1 MVSGLQMSTVSD
13 KASAIYA
20 AGVQPWPVN
29 HNGTKAPRLGGWST
43 TDLPERL
50 NKAETMKMF
59 QDDDT
64 GLGVICGKVSG
75 NLELFEFEG
84 RFVNSDGY
92 NEFLSRCQDE
102 GLGELLAK
110 LQTGYEALS
119 PSGGIHL
126 MLRTRGPALG
136 NTKLAR
142 RPATPEELEHNPEE
156 TSKVLIETR
165 GEGGFAIFMGSNG
178 KVHPSGGSWRRSDG
192 GPKTIATITVAQ
204 RDALYEL
211 ASSFDEMPELK
222 PHISLPGA
230 ASGDDL
236 AEHITTEIGISNL
249 LTEDGWH
256 SPFTKRNGRI
266 EWTRPGK
273 ESRDGGSLEQ
283 FPDGGCNIY
292 TTTHNQAWT
301 ASILTGSAFDHVT
314 PIGVLAAVRFNGDIS
329 AAMSWTRKQITG
341 IAPETGQ
348 IEAPGLGLPD
358 GFWDARP
365 TYKHIRN
372 AAWASMTVPEALLG
386 STLSRYAAMIP
397 PAVKLPAII
406 GSKATLDYI
415 TCVVAESSGG
425 KTISNGAA
433 AEILSGRTL
442 TKQVDFDA
450 PIGSGEGLV
459 QAFMGYEL
467 NDKGKKMGDPSYKFG
482 QYRSIHFT
490 ADEGTAITEAQKRSG
505 TTLVQTLCSAWSGST
520 LGQLNASIETKRRIP
535 GGKRRVAATINIQT
549 ALASELFESQLVGL
563 PKRMVFFWAHG
574 EFPETLPEHPGDLEV
589 AGQNNYWGWETD
601 QFMEVCSEV
610 RNELRAH
617 RRVVAAGTEHQDDL
631 DGHRGLLKLK
641 TAALLALMEGQMT
654 VNVQDWELAEM
665 IMKHSDRVRSHVLA
679 VKRAADSRNAAA
691 KTMSLAEREATIDDV
706 KELKAIARLRAS
718 IVRKTAE
725 GPISKSDLMKAT
737 TASSTRHRFSEAL
750 ASAVADGEIEVVNTP
765 DGRGDL
771 VQSV

>member
-1 MVSGLQMSTVSD
+1 MSTVSD
-13 KASAIYA
+13 RASAIYA

-29 HNGTKAPRLGGWST
+29 HNGTKAPRLGGWSQT
-43 TDLPERL
+43 ELPERL
-50 NKAETMKMF
+50 NEAETMQMF

-102 GLGELLAK
+102 GLGELLSQ
-110 LQTGYEALS
+110 LQAGYEALS

-126 MLRTRGPALG
+126 MLRTQGPALG

-142 RPATPEELEHNPEE
+142 RPATPEELQYNPQE

-165 GEGGFAIFMGSNG
+165 GEGGFAVFMGSNG
-178 KVHPSGGSWRRSDG
+178 KVHPSGGSWSRRDG
-192 GPKTIATITVAQ
+192 GPRTIATITTQ
-204 RDALYEL
+204 ERDALYEL
-211 ASSFDEMPELK
+211 ASSFDEMPDVK
-222 PHISLPGA
+222 PHLGLPG
-230 ASGDDL
+230 GTVGDDDL
-236 AEHITTEIGISNL
+236 AQHITTEIGIATL
-249 LTEDGWH
+249 LHEDGWH
-256 SPFTKRNGRI
+256 SPFAKRNGRI

-292 TTTHNQAWT
+292 TTTHNEAWT
-301 ASILTGSAFDHVT
+301 AAILTGSAFDHVT
-314 PIGVLAAVRFNGDIS
+314 PIGVLAAVRFKGDIS

-341 IAPETGQ
+341 TPKIET
-348 IEAPGLGLPD
+348 ETGLGLPTE
-358 GFWDARP
+358 FWDARP
-365 TYKHIRN
+365 TFTHIRN

-386 STLSRYAAMIP
+386 SALSRYAAMIP

-406 GSKATLDYI
+406 GAKATLDYI

-433 AEILSGRTL
+433 AEILSGQTL
-442 TKQVDFDA
+442 SKKVDFDA
-450 PIGSGEGLV
+450 PIGSGEGV
-459 QAFMGYEL
+459 IQAFMGYEL

-482 QYRSIHFT
+482 QYKGIHFT

-574 EFPETLPEHPGDLEV
+574 EFPDTLPEHPGDLRV
-589 AGQNNYWGWETD
+589 GGQNNFWDRANDET
-601 QFMEVCSEV
+601 MTVASEVCD
-610 RNELRAH
+610 ELRAH
-617 RRVVAAGTEHQDDL
+617 RRVVAAGTERQDDL

-641 TAALLALMEGQMT
+641 TAALLALMEDRM
-654 VNVQDWELAEM
+654 NVTTDDWDLAEM

-679 VKRAADSRNAAA
+679 VKRSSDSRSADA

-706 KELKAIARLRAS
+706 KERKAIDRLRDS
-718 IVRKTAE
+718 IIRKVAQ
-725 GPISKSDLMKAT
+725 GPIATNKLARAT
-737 TASSTRHRFSEAL
+737 TAAGTRHRFEDALSAAL
-750 ASAVADGEIEVVNTP
+750 ADGRIEVVNTP
-765 DGRGDL
+765 DGNGTL
-771 VQSV
+771 VQES

>member
-1 MVSGLQMSTVSD
+1 MSTVSE
-13 KASAIYA
+13 KAAAIYA

-43 TDLPERL
+43 TELPERL
-50 NKAETMKMF
+50 SEADTLEMF
-59 QDDDT
+59 QPNDT
-64 GLGVICGKVSG
+64 GLGVVCGKVSG

-92 NEFLSRCQDE
+92 DEFLSRCQDE

-119 PSGGIHL
+119 PSGGVHL
-126 MLRTRGPALG
+126 MLRTEGPALG

-142 RPATPEELEHNPEE
+142 RPATPEELEHNPSE

-165 GEGGFAIFMGSNG
+165 GEGGFAVFMGSNG
-178 KVHPSGGSWRRSDG
+178 KVHPSGGSWRRKDG
-192 GPKTIATITVAQ
+192 GPQGIATITVAQ

-211 ASSFDEMPELK
+211 ASSFDEMPELQ
-222 PHISLPGA
+222 PHLGLPGNSETA
-230 ASGDDL
+230 NDDL
-236 AEHITTEIGISNL
+236 TEHIINEVGIATL

-256 SPFTKRNGRI
+256 SPFVKRNGRV

-273 ESRDGGSLEQ
+273 DSRDGGSLEQ
-283 FPDGGCNIY
+283 FSDGGCNIY
-292 TTTHNQAWT
+292 TTTHNGAWT
-301 ASILTGSAFDHVT
+301 AAILTGSAFDHVT
-314 PIGVLAAVRFNGDIS
+314 PIGVLAAVRFKGDIS
-329 AAMSWTRKQITG
+329 AAMSWTRKQIN
-341 IAPETGQ
+341 ETSQPKVDPGT
-348 IEAPGLGLPD
+348 GLGLPD
-358 GFWDARP
+358 EFWEARP
-365 TYKHIRN
+365 AFTHMRK

-386 STLSRYAAMIP
+386 SALSRYAAMIP
-397 PAVKLPAII
+397 PAIKLPAII
-406 GSKATLDYI
+406 GAKATLDYI

-467 NDKGKKMGDPSYKFG
+467 NDKGKKIGDPSYKFG
-482 QYRSIHFT
+482 QYQSIHFT

-520 LGQLNASIETKRRIP
+520 LGQLNASTETKRRIP

-589 AGQNNYWGWETD
+589 AGQNNFWARGSDEL
-601 QFMEVCSEV
+601 MEVASEV
-610 RNELRAH
+610 REELRAH
-617 RRVVAAGTEHQDDL
+617 RRVVAAGTVHQDDL

-641 TAALLALMEGQMT
+641 TAALLALMEGRMN

-679 VKRAADSRNAAA
+679 VKRAADSRNADA
-691 KTMSLAEREATIDDV
+691 KTMSMAEREATIDDV
-706 KELKAIARLRAS
+706 KERKAIARLRAS
-718 IVRKTAE
+718 IVRTVAE
-725 GPISKSDLMKAT
+725 GPITKRKLARAT
-737 TASSTRHRFSEAL
+737 TSSSTRHRFEEAL
-750 ASAVADGEIEVVNTP
+750 ASAAADGEIEVVDTP
-765 DGRGDL
+765 DGQGDL
-771 VQSV
+771 VQPV

>member
-1 MVSGLQMSTVSD
+1 MSIVGD
-13 KASAIYA
+13 RASAIYA

-29 HNGTKAPRLGGWST
+29 HNGTKAPRLGGWSPT
-43 TDLPERL
+43 ELPERL
-50 NKAETMKMF
+50 NEAETMKMF

-110 LQTGYEALS
+110 LQAGYEALS

-126 MLRTRGPALG
+126 MLRTQGPALG

-142 RPATPEELEHNPEE
+142 RPATPEELEHNPQE

-165 GEGGFAIFMGSNG
+165 GEGGFAVFMGSNG
-178 KVHPSGGSWRRSDG
+178 KVHASGGSWSRRDG
-192 GPKTIATITVAQ
+192 GPRTIATITTQ
-204 RDALYEL
+204 ERDALYEL
-211 ASSFDEMPELK
+211 ASSFDEMPELRT
-222 PHISLPGA
+222 HIGLPGGVA
-230 ASGDDL
+230 NDDL
-236 AEHITTEIGISNL
+236 TEHIISEVGIATL

-256 SPFTKRNGRI
+256 SPFAKRNGRI

-283 FPDGGCNIY
+283 FPDGGCNVY
-292 TTTHNQAWT
+292 TTTHNEAWS
-301 ASILTGSAFDHVT
+301 AAILTGSAFDHVT
-314 PIGVLAAVRFNGDIS
+314 PIGVLAAVRFKGDITQ
-329 AAMSWTRKQITG
+329 AMSWTRKQITE
-341 IAPETGQ
+341 ASRPHVDPETGQ
-348 IEAPGLGLPD
+348 VEAPGMGLPD
-358 GFWDARP
+358 EFWEARP
-365 TYKHIRN
+365 AFTHMRT

-386 STLSRYAAMIP
+386 SVLSRYAAMIP
-397 PAVKLPAII
+397 PAVKIPPII
-406 GSKATLDYI
+406 GARATLDYI

-433 AEILSGRTL
+433 AEILSGRML
-442 TKQVDFDA
+442 SKRVDFDA

-467 NDKGKKMGDPSYKFG
+467 NEKGKKVGDPSYKFG
-482 QYRSIHFT
+482 QYKGVHFT

-574 EFPETLPEHPGDLEV
+574 EFPEILPEHPGDLRVGGQDNFWDRGSDELMTV
-589 AGQNNYWGWETD
+589 AS
-601 QFMEVCSEV
+601 EVCD
-610 RNELRAH
+610 ELRAH
-617 RRVVAAGTEHQDDL
+617 RRVVAAGTERQDDL

-641 TAALLALMEGQMT
+641 TAALLALMEGRMNVT
-654 VNVQDWELAEM
+654 VGDWELAEM

-679 VKRAADSRNAAA
+679 VKRAADSRSADA
-691 KTMSLAEREATIDDV
+691 KTMSMADREATIDDV
-706 KELKAIARLRAS
+706 KERKAVERLRAS
-718 IVRKTAE
+718 ILRKVAE
-725 GPISKSDLMKAT
+725 GPIATNKLARAT
-737 TASSTRHRFSEAL
+737 TAAGTRHRFDEAL
-750 ASAVADGEIEVVNTP
+750 SSALADGTIEVVNTP
-765 DGRGDL
+765 DGKGTL
-771 VQSV
+771 VQEA